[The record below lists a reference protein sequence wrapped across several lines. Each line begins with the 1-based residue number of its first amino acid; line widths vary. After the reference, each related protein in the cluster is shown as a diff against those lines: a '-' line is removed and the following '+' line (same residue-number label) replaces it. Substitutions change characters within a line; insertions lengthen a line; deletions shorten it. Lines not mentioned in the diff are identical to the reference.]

1 MSKTHEYNTNS
12 VISNDS
18 TVTGYWIMGSHPG
31 VILIHGGANAS
42 AFYDFWEVNLR
53 IIIQYIFLIIVEAV

>member
-1 MSKTHEYNTNS
+1 MSKTHEYNINS

-42 AFYDFWEVNLR
+42 AFYDSWT
-53 IIIQYIFLIIVEAV
+53 